1 MASGSPPMS
10 YFEELTANSRA
21 NLIESSNYETGY
33 ARTIDV
39 SGLSWRRM
47 DESRDQ
53 VVSVEAVA
61 QARAAMERHA
71 QDPSRN
77 PKPKPLSPFIFSMIV
92 LITPADFFAMPC
104 ARWNGPTEMAPTFAH
119 AKMTFTGKAPEKNQR
134 LKKDFHA
141 AHSTL
146 EKICK
151 LAQTSD
157 AHTRQGLFAPLCNVP
172 KLRFTHRPFEKV
184 EQGGEDNDDE
194 VPPEFTIG
202 QWPVISDEARKAL
215 AEMKSTHRAIRLEA
229 FDAKEYII
237 PPSHYQTQLPG
248 ALAQIKFTL
257 SHWNIRQR
265 ASDVFN
271 ADIWHIRIL
280 DPPLPTLPPSSPSK
294 RKFTA
299 KDEESGDI
307 LPKKARLE
315 PSV

>member
-1 MASGSPPMS
+1 MASGSSPMS
-10 YFEELTANSRA
+10 YFEELTANSRRKLF
-21 NLIESSNYETGY
+21 NSLNHETGY
-33 ARTIDV
+33 TRTVAV
-39 SGLSWRRM
+39 SSLRWHQM

-61 QARAAMERHA
+61 QARAAMERHI
-71 QDPSRN
+71 QDPDEN
-77 PKPKPLSPFIFSMIV
+77 PEPEPLSPFIFSMIV

-104 ARWNGPTEMAPTFAH
+104 ARWNGPTDLAPTFAH
-119 AKMTFTGKAPEKNQR
+119 AKMTFTGKAPENNLPLER
-134 LKKDFHA
+134 DFHA

-151 LAQTSD
+151 LTQTSD

-202 QWPVISDEARKAL
+202 QWPVISGEARKAL
-215 AEMKSTHRAIRLEA
+215 AEMKSTHRAIRLVA
-229 FDAKEYII
+229 YDVHGYII
-237 PPSHYQTQLPG
+237 PPSHYETQLPG
-248 ALAQIKFTL
+248 ALVQIKFTL
-257 SHWNIRQR
+257 SHWNIKQK
-265 ASDVFN
+265 ASDVFC

-280 DPPLPTLPPSSPSK
+280 VPSLPTLPPSSPSK
-294 RKFTA
+294 RKLNL

-315 PSV
+315 PFV